1 MANFEE
7 VVFGRKKFSDILKEI
22 YDRSATKEKQIN
34 DLILQLQDLIQ
45 NIGDATMMVPLIA
58 KYMEL
63 NIKNDDALIKMAAI
77 VQNAINKSKDT
88 GDTTLTDSEKEE
100 LLKLAQESMADKI
113 VKNSKGLPES

>member
-7 VVFGRKKFSDILKEI
+7 IVFGRKKFSEILKEI
-22 YDRSATKEKQIN
+22 YDRSASKEKQIN

-88 GDTTLTDSEKEE
+88 GDTTLSDSEKEE
-100 LLKLAQESMADKI
+100 LLKLAQESMADKMA
-113 VKNSKGLPES
+113 KSAKSLPES

>member
-113 VKNSKGLPES
+113 VKSSKGLPES

>member
-7 VVFGRKKFSDILKEI
+7 VVFGRKKFSEILKEI
-22 YDRSATKEKQIN
+22 YDRSASKEKQIN

-88 GDTTLTDSEKEE
+88 GDSTLSDTEKEE
-100 LLKLAQESMADKI
+100 LLKLAQESMADKM
-113 VKNSKGLPES
+113 VNTKKALPES

>member
-7 VVFGRKKFSDILKEI
+7 IVFGRKKFSEILKEI
-22 YDRSATKEKQIN
+22 YDRSANKEKQIN

-88 GDTTLTDSEKEE
+88 GDSTLSDSEKEE

-113 VKNSKGLPES
+113 AKNGKSLPES

>member
-7 VVFGRKKFSDILKEI
+7 IVFGRKKFSEILKEI
-22 YDRSATKEKQIN
+22 YDRSANKEKQIN

-88 GDTTLTDSEKEE
+88 GDSTLSDSEKEE
-100 LLKLAQESMADKI
+100 LLKLAQESMADKMA
-113 VKNSKGLPES
+113 KSAKSLPES

>member
-7 VVFGRKKFSDILKEI
+7 VVFGRKKFSEILKEI
-22 YDRSATKEKQIN
+22 YDRSASKEKQIN

-77 VQNAINKSKDT
+77 IQNAINKSKDT
-88 GDTTLTDSEKEE
+88 GDSTLSETEKEE
-100 LLKLAQESMADKI
+100 LLKLAQESMVDKM
-113 VKNSKGLPES
+113 VTAKKSLPES

>member
-7 VVFGRKKFSDILKEI
+7 VVFGRKKFSEILKEI
-22 YDRSATKEKQIN
+22 YDRSASKEKQIN
-34 DLILQLQDLIQ
+34 ELILQLQELIQ

-77 VQNAINKSKDT
+77 IQNAINKSKDT
-88 GDTTLTDSEKEE
+88 GDSTLSETEKEE
-100 LLKLAQESMADKI
+100 LLKLAQESMVDKM
-113 VKNSKGLPES
+113 VSTKKSLPES

>member
-1 MANFEE
+1 MSNFDE
-7 VVFGRKKFSDILKEI
+7 VVFGKKTFSDILKEI

-63 NIKNDDALIKMAAI
+63 TIKNDDALIKMANI
-77 VQNAINKSKDT
+77 VQSAINRGKAT
-88 GDTTLTDSEKEE
+88 GDDSLSDSERNQ
-100 LLKLAQESMADKI
+100 LLELAQQTVADKMAQTNKAI
-113 VKNSKGLPES
+113 ANS

>member
-7 VVFGRKKFSDILKEI
+7 VVFGRKKFSEILKEI
-22 YDRSATKEKQIN
+22 YDRSASKEKQIN

-77 VQNAINKSKDT
+77 IQNAINKSKDT
-88 GDTTLTDSEKEE
+88 GDSTLSETEKEE
-100 LLKLAQESMADKI
+100 LLKLAQESMADKM
-113 VKNSKGLPES
+113 VNTKKSLPES

>member
-7 VVFGRKKFSDILKEI
+7 VVFGRKKFSEILKEI
-22 YDRSATKEKQIN
+22 YDRSASKEKQIN

-77 VQNAINKSKDT
+77 IQNAINKSKDT
-88 GDTTLTDSEKEE
+88 GDSTLSETEKEE
-100 LLKLAQESMADKI
+100 LLKLAQESMADKM
-113 VKNSKGLPES
+113 VTTKKSLPES

>member
-1 MANFEE
+1 MSNFDE
-7 VVFGRKKFSDILKEI
+7 VVFGKKTFSDILKEI

-63 NIKNDDALIKMAAI
+63 NIKNDDALIKMANI
-77 VQNAINKSKDT
+77 VQNAINRGKST
-88 GDTTLTDSEKEE
+88 GDDTLTDSERNQ
-100 LLKLAQESMADKI
+100 LLELAQQSVADKMI
-113 VKNSKGLPES
+113 QTNKGIANS

>member
-7 VVFGRKKFSDILKEI
+7 VVFGRKKFSEILKEI

-34 DLILQLQDLIQ
+34 ELILQLQDLIQ

-88 GDTTLTDSEKEE
+88 GDSTLSDTEKEE
-100 LLKLAQESMADKI
+100 LLKLAQESMADKM
-113 VKNSKGLPES
+113 VNTKKSLPES

>member
-7 VVFGRKKFSDILKEI
+7 VVFGRKKFSEILKEI
-22 YDRSATKEKQIN
+22 YDRSASKEKQIN
-34 DLILQLQDLIQ
+34 ELILQLQDLIQ

-77 VQNAINKSKDT
+77 IQNAINKSKDT
-88 GDTTLTDSEKEE
+88 GDSTLSETEKEE
-100 LLKLAQESMADKI
+100 LLKLAQESMVDKM
-113 VKNSKGLPES
+113 VSAKKSLPES

>member
-1 MANFEE
+1 MSNFDE
-7 VVFGRKKFSDILKEI
+7 VVFGKKTFSDILKEI

-63 NIKNDDALIKMAAI
+63 NIKNDDALIKMANI
-77 VQNAINKSKDT
+77 VQNAINRGKST
-88 GDTTLTDSEKEE
+88 GDDTLTDNERNQ
-100 LLKLAQESMADKI
+100 LLELAQQSVADKMVQSNKGI
-113 VKNSKGLPES
+113 ANS

>member
-7 VVFGRKKFSDILKEI
+7 VVFGRKKFSEILKEI
-22 YDRSATKEKQIN
+22 YDRSASKEKQIN
-34 DLILQLQDLIQ
+34 ELILQLQDLIQ

-88 GDTTLTDSEKEE
+88 GDSTLSDTEKEE
-100 LLKLAQESMADKI
+100 LLKLAQESMADKM
-113 VKNSKGLPES
+113 VNTKKALPES

>member
-7 VVFGRKKFSDILKEI
+7 VVFGRKKFSEILKEI
-22 YDRSATKEKQIN
+22 YDRSASKEKQIN
-34 DLILQLQDLIQ
+34 ELILQLQDLIQ

-88 GDTTLTDSEKEE
+88 GDSTLSDTEKEE
-100 LLKLAQESMADKI
+100 LLKLAQESMADKM
-113 VKNSKGLPES
+113 VNTKKSLPES

>member
-7 VVFGRKKFSDILKEI
+7 VVFGRKKFSEILKEI
-22 YDRSATKEKQIN
+22 YDRSASKEKQIN

-88 GDTTLTDSEKEE
+88 GDATLSDSEKEE

-113 VKNSKGLPES
+113 AKNGKSLPES